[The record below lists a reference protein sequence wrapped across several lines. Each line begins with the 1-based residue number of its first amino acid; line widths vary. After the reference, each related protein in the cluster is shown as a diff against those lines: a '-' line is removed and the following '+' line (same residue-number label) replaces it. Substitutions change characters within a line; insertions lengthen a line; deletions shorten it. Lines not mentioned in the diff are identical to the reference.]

1 MDVGLFLTFDRSHDM
16 TQADAF
22 DQAFSEIDLAEDV
35 GLHSVWL
42 AEMHFAGDRSVLAS
56 PLVVASAIA
65 ARTNHLRMGT
75 AVQVLP
81 LTNPVRLAE
90 EVATL
95 DHISRGRFDFGIGRS
110 GLARSYVGYNI
121 PYAESQGRFYECL
134 DILRKA
140 WTEDTFSYEGEFYSY
155 HNVAVAPKPYQL
167 PYPPIRMAAGSNET
181 YPLVGQMG
189 LPIFLS
195 LRTVSIEDL
204 QQSVAEY
211 KKAWHDA
218 GQPGEPDLAMRIP
231 VYVADTMD
239 EALSEPEEGVMSF
252 FRNLGQMVVQSGAQG
267 RELND
272 ERSQRANRLAEISY
286 EEVLREKV
294 AFGTPEVVVERLQQL
309 QEDLSLSMVIAEVS
323 TGLRLPPDRVL
334 NSIRLLG
341 EQVAPSLS

>member
-1 MDVGLFLTFDRSHDM
+1 MDVGLFLTFDRYRDM
-16 TQADAF
+16 TQAAAF
-22 DQAFSEIDLAEDV
+22 DQAFTEIDLAEDV

-56 PLVVASAIA
+56 PLVVASAVA
-65 ARTNHLRMGT
+65 ARTKHLRMGT

-95 DHISRGRFDFGIGRS
+95 DHISQGRFDFGIGRS

-121 PYAESQGRFYECL
+121 PYSESQGRFYECL
-134 DILRKA
+134 DILVKA
-140 WTEDTFSYEGEFYSY
+140 WTEDAFSYEGEFYNY
-155 HNVAVAPKPYQL
+155 HDVAVSPKPYQQ

-181 YPLVGQMG
+181 YPMVGRMG

-204 QQSVAEY
+204 QMSVADY

-231 VYVADTMD
+231 VYVADNME
-239 EALSEPEEGVMSF
+239 EALSDPEEGMMSF

-272 ERSQRANRLAEISY
+272 ERSQRANRLAEITY
-286 EEVLREKV
+286 EEVLQEKV
-294 AFGTPEVVVERLQQL
+294 AFGTPDVVVERLKQL
-309 QEDLSLSMVIAEVS
+309 RDDLGLSMVIAEVS

-341 EQVAPSLS
+341 EQVAPHLD

>member
-1 MDVGLFLTFDRSHDM
+1 MDVGLFLTFDRKNDM
-16 TQADAF
+16 TQAEAF

-35 GLHSVWL
+35 GIHSVWL

-65 ARTNHLRMGT
+65 ARTKHLRMGT

-95 DHISRGRFDFGIGRS
+95 DHISQGRFEFGIGRS

-121 PYAESQGRFYECL
+121 PYAESQGRFHECL
-134 DILRKA
+134 DIVLKA
-140 WTEDTFSYEGEFYSY
+140 WTEDAFSYEGEFYNY
-155 HNVAVAPKPYQL
+155 HNVAVSPKPYQQ
-167 PYPPIRMAAGSNET
+167 PHPPIRMAAGSNDT
-181 YPLVGQMG
+181 YPMVGRMG

-204 QQSVAEY
+204 QQSVAAY
-211 KKAWHDA
+211 RQAWHDA

-231 VYVADTMD
+231 VYVADTKE
-239 EALSEPEEGVMSF
+239 EALAEPQEGMMSF
-252 FRNLGQMVVQSGAQG
+252 FRNLGQMVVQSGSEG

-272 ERSQRANRLAEISY
+272 ERSQRANRLASISY
-286 EEVLREKV
+286 EEVLQEKV
-294 AFGTPEVVVERLQQL
+294 AFGTPDMVVERLQQL
-309 QEDLSLSMVIAEVS
+309 REDLGLSMVIAEVS
-323 TGLRLPPDRVL
+323 TGLRLPPERVL

-341 EQVAPSLS
+341 EEVAPRLS

>member
-1 MDVGLFLTFDRSHDM
+1 MDVGLFLTFDRHHDM

-22 DQAFSEIDLAEDV
+22 NQAFTEIDLAEDV

-65 ARTNHLRMGT
+65 ARTRNLRMGT

-95 DHISRGRFDFGIGRS
+95 DHISQGRFDFGIGRS

-140 WTEDTFSYEGEFYSY
+140 WTEDAFSYEGEFYSY
-155 HNVAVAPKPYQL
+155 HNVAVSPKPYQQ
-167 PYPPIRMAAGSNET
+167 PYPPIRMAAGSNDT
-181 YPLVGQMG
+181 YPMVGRMG

-204 QQSVAEY
+204 QMSVADY

-231 VYVADTMD
+231 VYVADTME
-239 EALSEPEEGVMSF
+239 EALSEPEEGMMGF

-272 ERSQRANRLAEISY
+272 ERAQRANRLAEISY
-286 EEVLREKV
+286 EEVLQEKV
-294 AFGTPEVVVERLQQL
+294 AFGTPDVVVERLQQL
-309 QEDLSLSMVIAEVS
+309 REQLGLSMVIAEVS

-341 EQVAPSLS
+341 ERVATDLG

>member
-1 MDVGLFLTFDRSHDM
+1 MDVGLFLTFDRHRDM

-22 DQAFSEIDLAEDV
+22 DQAFTEIDLAEDV

-65 ARTNHLRMGT
+65 ARTKQLRMGT

-95 DHISRGRFDFGIGRS
+95 DHISQGRFDFGIGRS

-140 WTEDTFSYEGEFYSY
+140 WTEDAFSYEGEFYSY
-155 HNVAVAPKPYQL
+155 HNVAVSPKPYQQ

-181 YPLVGQMG
+181 YPMVGRMG

-204 QQSVAEY
+204 QLSVADY
-211 KKAWHDA
+211 RRAWHDA
-218 GQPGEPDLAMRIP
+218 GQAGEPDLAMRIP
-231 VYVADTMD
+231 VYVADNVED
-239 EALSEPEEGVMSF
+239 ALSEPQEGMMSF
-252 FRNLGQMVVQSGAQG
+252 FRNLGQMVVQSGSEG

-272 ERSQRANRLAEISY
+272 ERAQRANRLAEISY
-286 EEVLREKV
+286 EEVLQEKV
-294 AFGTPEVVVERLQQL
+294 AFGTPDMVVERLQQL
-309 QEDLSLSMVIAEVS
+309 RDELGLSMVIAEVS

-341 EQVAPSLS
+341 EEVAPNLA

>member
-1 MDVGLFLTFDRSHDM
+1 MDVGLFLTFDRYRDM
-16 TQADAF
+16 SQADAF
-22 DQAFSEIDLAEDV
+22 NQAFTEIDVAEDV

-65 ARTNHLRMGT
+65 ARTKNLRMGT

-95 DHISRGRFDFGIGRS
+95 DHISQGRFDFGIGRS

-134 DILRKA
+134 DILVKA
-140 WTEDTFSYEGEFYSY
+140 WTEDAFSYEGEFYNY
-155 HNVAVAPKPYQL
+155 HDVAVSPKPYQQ

-181 YPLVGQMG
+181 YPMVGRMG

-204 QQSVAEY
+204 QLSVADY
-211 KKAWHDA
+211 KKAWRDA

-231 VYVADTMD
+231 VYVADNMED
-239 EALSEPEEGVMSF
+239 ALSEPEEGMMSF

-272 ERSQRANRLAEISY
+272 ERSQRANRLAEITY
-286 EEVLREKV
+286 EEVLQEKV
-294 AFGTPEVVVERLQQL
+294 AFGTPDVVVERLRQL
-309 QEDLSLSMVIAEVS
+309 KEELGLSMVIAEVS

-341 EQVAPSLS
+341 EQVVPHLS

>member
-1 MDVGLFLTFDRSHDM
+1 MDVGLFLTFDRYRDM
-16 TQADAF
+16 SQADAF
-22 DQAFSEIDLAEDV
+22 GQAFTEIDLAEEV

-56 PLVVASAIA
+56 PLVVASAVA
-65 ARTNHLRMGT
+65 ARTKNLRMGT

-95 DHISRGRFDFGIGRS
+95 DHISQGRFDFGIGRS

-121 PYAESQGRFYECL
+121 PYGESQGRFYECL

-140 WTEDTFSYEGEFYSY
+140 WTEDAFSYEGEFYSY
-155 HNVAVAPKPYQL
+155 HNVAVSPKPYQQ

-181 YPLVGQMG
+181 YPMVGRMG

-204 QQSVAEY
+204 QISVADY

-218 GQPGEPDLAMRIP
+218 GQPGDPDLAMRIP
-231 VYVADTMD
+231 VYVADTME
-239 EALSEPEEGVMSF
+239 EALSEPQEGMMSF

-272 ERSQRANRLAEISY
+272 ERSQRANRLAEITY
-286 EEVLREKV
+286 EEVLQEKV
-294 AFGTPEVVVERLQQL
+294 AFGTPDVVVERLQQL
-309 QEDLSLSMVIAEVS
+309 KEELGLSMVIAEVS

-341 EQVAPSLS
+341 EQVVPNLS

>member
-1 MDVGLFLTFDRSHDM
+1 MDVGLFLTFDRNAHMS
-16 TQADAF
+16 QADAF
-22 DQAFSEIDLAEDV
+22 QQAFSEIDLAEEV

-65 ARTNHLRMGT
+65 ARTRHLRMGT

-95 DHISRGRFDFGIGRS
+95 DHISQGRFDFGIGRS

-121 PYAESQGRFYECL
+121 PYAESQGRFHECL
-134 DILRKA
+134 DIVVKA
-140 WTEDTFSYEGEFYSY
+140 WTEDAFSYEGEFYNY
-155 HNVAVAPKPYQL
+155 HNVAVSPKPYQQ
-167 PYPPIRMAAGSNET
+167 PHPPIRMAAGSNET
-181 YPLVGQMG
+181 YPMVGRMG

-204 QQSVAEY
+204 QESVAAY
-211 KKAWHDA
+211 RQGWQQT

-231 VYVADTMD
+231 VYVADTM
-239 EALSEPEEGVMSF
+239 EQALDEPEEGMMGF

-272 ERSQRANRLAEISY
+272 ERAQRANRLAEITYS
-286 EEVLREKV
+286 EVLQEKV
-294 AFGTPEVVVERLQQL
+294 AFGTPDAVVERLLQL
-309 QEDLSLSMVIAEVS
+309 KEDLGLSMIIAEVS
-323 TGLRLPPDRVL
+323 TGLRLPPDRVK

-341 EQVAPSLS
+341 EQVAPRLR

>member
-1 MDVGLFLTFDRSHDM
+1 MDVGLFLTFDRHRNM
-16 TQADAF
+16 TESEAF
-22 DQAFSEIDLAEDV
+22 EQAFSEIDLAEDV

-65 ARTNHLRMGT
+65 ARTKQLRMGT

-95 DHISRGRFDFGIGRS
+95 DHISQGRFEFGIGRS

-134 DILRKA
+134 DILLKA
-140 WTEDTFSYEGEFYSY
+140 WTEDAFSYEGEFYNY
-155 HNVAVAPKPYQL
+155 HNVAVSPKPYQQ

-181 YPLVGQMG
+181 YPMVGRMG

-204 QQSVAEY
+204 QMSVSDY
-211 KKAWHDA
+211 KKAWREA
-218 GQPGEPDLAMRIP
+218 GQPGEPNLALRIP
-231 VYVADTMD
+231 VYVADNMED
-239 EALSEPEEGVMSF
+239 ALSEPEEGIMGF
-252 FRNLGQMVVQSGAQG
+252 FRNLGQMVVQSGSQG

-286 EEVLREKV
+286 DEVLSEKV
-294 AFGTPEVVVERLQQL
+294 AFGTPDVVVERLERL
-309 QEDLSLSMVIAEVS
+309 REELGLSLVIGEVS

-334 NSIRLLG
+334 SSIRLLG
-341 EQVAPSLS
+341 EQVAPHLS